1 MQRLLLVV
9 YEDDDVN
16 EEQKAYKN
24 VNKNKNNFIEKRYSE
39 RKAVLEEK
47 DLYWTIQRVK
57 WNCTLT
63 TSEEKEFKEN
73 FSVKTQTKKK
83 R

>member
-47 DLYWTIQRVK
+47 YLYWTIQRVK
-57 WNCTLT
+57 
-63 TSEEKEFKEN
+63 
-73 FSVKTQTKKK
+73 
-83 R
+83 

>member
-47 DLYWTIQRVK
+47 DLYNTKSKVK
-57 WNCTLT
+57 LHINY
-63 TSEEKEFKEN
+63 
-73 FSVKTQTKKK
+73 V
-83 R
+83 